1 MLGAMVGS
9 HSQCICVPESQ
20 FIDHLLARKDF
31 DPAAIQPARVLGLIE
46 ADPRY
51 RLLWRAA
58 LDPTSLDPSEL
69 GSTFSQVLSSLVR
82 AFGRRLQK
90 PSATVWVDHTPT
102 NFKRGLTM
110 LRLFPEVRFI
120 HLVRDGRAVAA
131 SLLPLDWGP
140 NNVMHAAE
148 FWMARCAAG
157 LSAELQLTDRVL
169 RIRYEDLVTDPEA
182 ILRRISDFA
191 GLEYEPAMAQA
202 GGHQP
207 SRYNER
213 QHRLVGHAPDF
224 SRVHSWQDSLTQ
236 REIEIFEA
244 EAGEFLETLGYRSRY
259 GIRARPAAPTEVFR
273 MRVGDLARRATNNVR
288 RHWRAFSAR

>member
-31 DPAAIQPARVLGLIE
+31 DPAATQPTTVLGLIG

-51 RLLWRAA
+51 RLLWRPA
-58 LDPTSLDPSEL
+58 LDPVSLNPAEL
-69 GSTFSQVLSSLVR
+69 GSTFAQVLSSLVK
-82 AFGRRLQK
+82 AYGRRLQK
-90 PSATVWVDHTPT
+90 PSASVWVDHTPT
-102 NFKRGLTM
+102 NFRRGLSM
-110 LRLFPEVRFI
+110 LRLFPEARFI

-157 LSAELQLTDRVL
+157 LSAELELAGRVL
-169 RIRYEDLVTDPEA
+169 RVRYEDLVTEPEA
-182 ILRRISDFA
+182 TLRRIAAFA
-191 GLEYEPAMAQA
+191 GLEYEPAMALG
-202 GGHQP
+202 GGHRP

-213 QHRLVGHAPDF
+213 QHRLVGQPPDP
-224 SRVHSWQDSLTQ
+224 SRGSSWQESLTA

-244 EAGEFLETLGYRSRY
+244 EAGEFLELLGYRARY
-259 GIRARPAAPTEVFR
+259 GIRARPAQPTEVLR
-273 MRVGDLARRATNNVR
+273 MRVGDLARRAGNNVR
-288 RHWRAFSAR
+288 QRWRAFSAR

>member
-9 HSQCICVPESQ
+9 HSQCVCVPESQ
-20 FIDHLLARKDF
+20 FIDHLLGRKDL
-31 DPAAIQPARVLGLIE
+31 DPAAIRPAKVLALIE

-51 RLLWRAA
+51 RLLWRPA
-58 LDPTSLDPSEL
+58 LDPASLDPSEL
-69 GSTFSQVLSSLVR
+69 GTTLSQVLSSLVR
-82 AFGRRLQK
+82 AYGRRLQK

-140 NNVMHAAE
+140 NNIMHAAE

-157 LSAELQLTDRVL
+157 LGAELELADRVL
-169 RIRYEDLVTDPEA
+169 RVRYEDLVTDPEA
-182 ILRRISDFA
+182 NLRRIADFA
-191 GLEYEPAMAQA
+191 GLEYEPAMAQG
-202 GGHQP
+202 GGHRP

-213 QHRLVGHAPDF
+213 QHHLVGQAPER
-224 SRVHSWQDSLTQ
+224 SRVHGWQDSLTP

-244 EAGEFLETLGYRSRY
+244 EAGEFLETLGYQARY
-259 GIRARPAAPTEVFR
+259 GIRARPAHPTEVFR
-273 MRVGDLARRATNNVR
+273 MRVGDLARRAHNNVR
-288 RHWRAFSAR
+288 RRWRMLRAR

>member
-31 DPAAIQPARVLGLIE
+31 DPAAIQPARVLGLIG
-46 ADPRY
+46 ADSRY
-51 RLLWRAA
+51 RLLWHPV
-58 LDPTSLDPSEL
+58 LDATSLNPSEL
-69 GSTFSQVLSSLVR
+69 GSTFAQVLSSLVR
-82 AFGRRLQK
+82 AYGQRLEK
-90 PSATVWVDHTPT
+90 PSASVWVDHTPT

-110 LRLFPEVRFI
+110 LRLFPEAHFV
-120 HLVRDGRAVAA
+120 HVVRDGRAVAA

-157 LSAELQLTDRVL
+157 LSAELELPDRVL

-182 ILRRISDFA
+182 ILRRIADFA
-191 GLEYEPAMAQA
+191 GMEYEPAMAQG
-202 GGHQP
+202 GGHRP

-213 QHRLVGHAPDF
+213 QHRLVGQAPDP
-224 SRVHSWQDSLTQ
+224 SRAYSWQHSLTP

-244 EAGEFLETLGYRSRY
+244 EAGEFLEALGYRARY
-259 GIRARPAAPTEVFR
+259 GIRARPAQPTEILR
-273 MRVGDLARRATNNVR
+273 MRVGDLARRAGNNVR
-288 RHWRAFSAR
+288 RRWRAFSAQ